1 MSVLSY
7 IPRRRLLA
15 GVLLGSAVLAVLARE
30 LPWWAFVPATIVL
43 VSAYVWFESRRVRD
57 RYDSVLEGIRK
68 IHGDAIGEFGHVRT
82 GELDDAVYKSLKEV
96 ATALERKN
104 FQLVEKNIQLLSIKE
119 IGLTLVSSLD
129 ESKVVEAVI
138 NFLSKGLGYRE
149 LFVGL
154 YDADA
159 AAFNMHVFRDTPEG
173 HSRRQSR
180 VALAEL
186 DGLLRKS
193 VQMHQSV
200 LIRDP
205 EMHPVGTIGGQDPFE
220 LSTMTS
226 YIVVPLVKSGA
237 TQGCEGRPDCLLQ
250 MSQVRREAASIEF
263 GFSCPACAKVPLL
276 GVLGVTDGFKAAS
289 LSRVDLVS
297 VETLGVQLGT
307 MLENNRL
314 FAELQQEEQFRD
326 DVINS
331 MMSGLITV
339 DGTGTVLFANQMAER
354 LTGYSQAEIRG
365 MHVEQIIVDSVAG
378 SGENPVMRTL
388 RSGRKAFQQDAWL
401 MNRGGG
407 RDPILLNTS
416 LLFNEKKQ
424 PQGVLAVFSD
434 ITRQKRMEEQIA
446 HLDKLAAL
454 GRFSSSIAHEIR
466 NPLTG
471 IAAGIQYLQ
480 RAGKVADSQRENI
493 EFILDEVRRI
503 DRLIGDLMSVVR
515 VSDLIYGEIPLEEL
529 IRGGIASMSE
539 LAKRKN
545 VTVEYEGPPNPRPV
559 VVDAD
564 RITQVLINLIKNAI
578 EASHAGGRV
587 RVTAAFSREAPD
599 VIFDGLGDFA
609 IIRVHDNGLGL
620 TEEDRQ
626 RVFEPFFSKKPEGTG
641 LGLYVTHSI
650 IERHGGYIDVESDYG
665 VGSTFSVYLPVKQ
678 VHHGDSREIGHP
690 VGG

>member
-1 MSVLSY
+1 MSVMSY

-15 GVLLGSAVLAVLARE
+15 GVLLGAVVIAVLARA
-30 LPWWAFVPATIVL
+30 LPLWAFLPGAIVL
-43 VSAYVWFESRRVRD
+43 VFGYVWFESRRVRN
-57 RYDSVLEGIRK
+57 RYQSVLDGIRK
-68 IHGDAIGEFGHVRT
+68 IHGDAVGEFGHVRT
-82 GELDDAVYKSLKEV
+82 GEVDAAVYKALKEV

-129 ESKVVEAVI
+129 ETKVVDAVI

-154 YDADA
+154 FDPDSSS
-159 AAFNMHVFRDTPEG
+159 FNFYVFRDTPEG
-173 HSRRQSR
+173 HVHQQSR
-180 VALAEL
+180 IPLGDLE
-186 DGLLRKS
+186 GLLRKS

-205 EMHPVGTIGGQDPFE
+205 EMHPIGRIGGSDPFRD
-220 LSTMTS
+220 STMTS

-237 TQGCEGRPDCLLQ
+237 TQGCEVRPDCVLQ
-250 MSQVRREAASIEF
+250 MSQVKREAASIEH
-263 GFSCPACAKVPLL
+263 GFACPACGKVPVL

-297 VETLGVQLGT
+297 VETLGVQLAT

-331 MMSGLITV
+331 MMTGLITV
-339 DGTGTVLFANQMAER
+339 DGTGTVLFANQLAER
-354 LTGYSQAEIRG
+354 LTGYGAAELKG
-365 MHVEQIIVDSVAG
+365 MQVETIIVDSLVG
-378 SGENPVMRTL
+378 SGENPVTRTL

-401 MNRGGG
+401 VTKAGGK
-407 RDPILLNTS
+407 DPIILNTS
-416 LLFNEKKQ
+416 LLLDEKKQ
-424 PQGVLAVFSD
+424 PQGAIAVFSD
-434 ITRQKRMEEQIA
+434 VTRQRRMEEQIA

-480 RAGKVADSQRENI
+480 RAGKVAESQRENI

-515 VSDLIYGEIPLEEL
+515 VSDLIYQEIDIDEL
-529 IRGGIASMSE
+529 IRSSIATITE
-539 LAKRKN
+539 LAKRKE
-545 VTVEYEGPPNPRPV
+545 VIVDLDLPAHGRPV

-564 RITQVLINLIKNAI
+564 RITQVMINLVKNAI
-578 EASHAGGRV
+578 EACTAGGRV
-587 RVTAAFSREAPD
+587 DVKVSFTNEAPD
-599 VIFDGLGDFA
+599 VIFDGVGDFA

-626 RVFEPFFSKKPEGTG
+626 RVFEPFFSKKADGTG

-650 IERHGGYIDVESDYG
+650 IERHGGYLDVESEYG

>member
-1 MSVLSY
+1 MSIMSY
-7 IPRRRLLA
+7 ISRRRLAVGVPIATTVVALLA
-15 GVLLGSAVLAVLARE
+15 LA
-30 LPWWAFVPATIVL
+30 LPWWAFIPSATAVVWL
-43 VSAYVWFESRRVRD
+43 YVWLESRRVRS
-57 RYDSVLEGIRK
+57 RYRAVVESIRK
-68 IHGDAIGEFGHVRT
+68 IHGDAIGDFGHVRA
-82 GELDDAVYKSLKEV
+82 GDVDEAIYKALKEV

-129 ESKVVEAVI
+129 ENKVIDAVI

-149 LFVGL
+149 LFIGL

-159 AAFNMHVFRDTPEG
+159 AAFNIYVFRDTPEG
-173 HSRRQSR
+173 HLHHQAR
-180 VALAEL
+180 VPLADL

-205 EMHPVGTIGGQDPFE
+205 EMHPVGRIGASDPFRD
-220 LSTMTS
+220 STMTS

-237 TQGCEGRPDCLLQ
+237 TQGCETRPDCLLQ
-250 MSQVRREAASIEF
+250 MSQVKREAASIEH
-263 GFSCPACAKVPLL
+263 GFSCPACGKVPVL
-276 GVLGVTDGFKAAS
+276 GVLGVTDGFKAAT

-297 VETLGVQLGT
+297 VETLAVQLAT

-314 FAELQQEEQFRD
+314 FAELQQEERFRD

-331 MMSGLITV
+331 MMTGLITV
-339 DGTGTVLFANQMAER
+339 DGSGTVLFANQTAER
-354 LTGYSQAEIRG
+354 LTGYTPSELKG
-365 MHVEQIIVDSVAG
+365 MDVEKIIIDSALG
-378 SGENPVMRTL
+378 SDENPVMRTL
-388 RSGRKAFQQDAWL
+388 RVGRKAFQQDAWL
-401 MNRGGG
+401 VKKNGTK
-407 RDPILLNTS
+407 DPILVNTS
-416 LLFNEKKQ
+416 LLLDEKKQ
-424 PQGVLAVFSD
+424 PQGALAVFSD
-434 ITRQKRMEEQIA
+434 ITQQKRMEEQIA

-480 RAGKVADSQRENI
+480 RAGKVAATQRENI
-493 EFILDEVRRI
+493 EFILEEVRRI

-515 VSDLIYGEIPLEEL
+515 VSDLIYEETSLEAL
-529 IRGGIASMSE
+529 IRNSVTGMAD
-539 LAKRKN
+539 LAKRKE
-545 VTVEYEGPPNPRPV
+545 VTVETQLPAGSRPI

-578 EASHAGGRV
+578 EASTAGGRV
-587 RVTAAFSREAPD
+587 AIQASFAREAPD
-599 VIFDGLGDFA
+599 VIFDGVGDFA
-609 IIRVHDNGLGL
+609 IIRVQDNGLGL

-626 RVFEPFFSKKPEGTG
+626 RVFEPFFSKKAGGTG

-650 IERHGGYIDVESDYG
+650 IERHGGYIDVESEYG

-678 VHHGDSREIGHP
+678 VHHGDSREVGHS

>member
-1 MSVLSY
+1 MSVMSY

-15 GVLLGSAVLAVLARE
+15 GVILAAIAFALLARF
-30 LPWWAFVPATIVL
+30 LPFWVFMPLAIFVVL
-43 VSAYVWFESRRVRD
+43 MYVGVETRRVRD
-57 RYDSVLEGIRK
+57 RYQSVLDGIRK
-68 IHGDAIGEFGHVRT
+68 IHGESVGDLGQVRIGDVDA
-82 GELDDAVYKSLKEV
+82 AVYKALKEV

-129 ESKVVEAVI
+129 ESKVVDAVI

-154 YDADA
+154 FDADA
-159 AAFNMHVFRDTPEG
+159 SVFNIYVFRDAPEG
-173 HSRRQSR
+173 HVHHQAKVPISS
-180 VALAEL
+180 L

-205 EMHPVGTIGGQDPFE
+205 QMHPVGRLGVSDPFRD
-220 LSTMTS
+220 STMTS

-237 TQGCEGRPDCLLQ
+237 TQGCESRPDCVLQ
-250 MSQVRREAASIEF
+250 MSQVKRETASIEH
-263 GFSCPACAKVPLL
+263 GFSCPACGKVPIL

-297 VETLGVQLGT
+297 VETLGVQLAT

-314 FAELQQEEQFRD
+314 FSELQQEEQFRD

-331 MMSGLITV
+331 MMTGLITA
-339 DGTGTVLFANQMAER
+339 DGNGTVLFANHMAEQ
-354 LTGYSQAEIRG
+354 LTGYTEG
-365 MHVEQIIVDSVAG
+365 ELKGTHVETLIVDSLVG
-378 SGENPVMRTL
+378 SAENPVMRTL
-388 RSGRKAFQQDAWL
+388 RSGRKSFQQDAWL
-401 MNRGGG
+401 VTKEGNK
-407 RDPILLNTS
+407 DPILINTS
-416 LLFNEKKQ
+416 LLLNEKQ
-424 PQGVLAVFSD
+424 QIQGVLVVFSD
-434 ITRQKRMEEQIA
+434 ITRQRRMEEQIA

-471 IAAGIQYLQ
+471 IAAGIQYLE

-493 EFILDEVRRI
+493 DFILEEVRRI

-515 VSDLIYGEIPLEEL
+515 VSDLIYEEATLETL
-529 IRGGIASMSE
+529 IRNGVSSMTD
-539 LAKRKN
+539 LAKQKE
-545 VTVEYEGPPNPRPV
+545 VTLDIETPARSRTVI
-559 VVDAD
+559 VDAD

-578 EASHAGGRV
+578 EASTSGGKV
-587 RVTAAFSREAPD
+587 KVTASFAREAPD
-599 VIFDGLGDFA
+599 VIFDGVGDFA
-609 IIRVHDNGLGL
+609 IIRVQDNGLGL
-620 TEEDRQ
+620 TDEDRQ
-626 RVFEPFFSKKPEGTG
+626 RVFEPFFSKKSGGTG

-650 IERHGGYIDVESDYG
+650 IERHGGYIDVESEYG

-678 VHHGDSREIGHP
+678 VHHGDSREIGHS

>member
-1 MSVLSY
+1 MSVISF
-7 IPRRRLLA
+7 IPRRRIVA
-15 GVLLGSAVLAVLARE
+15 GILIATCVLTVFARL
-30 LPWWAFVPATIVL
+30 LPWWGFVPATIG
-43 VSAYVWFESRRVRD
+43 VSLLYVWFESRRVRS
-57 RYDSVLEGIRK
+57 RYQGVVDSMRK
-68 IHGDAIGEFGHVRT
+68 IHGEAIGEFGNVRP
-82 GELDDAVYKSLKEV
+82 GDVDRAVYKALKEV

-129 ESKVVEAVI
+129 ESKVIDAVI

-154 YDADA
+154 FDAEA
-159 AAFNMHVFRDTPEG
+159 SAFNIYVFRDTPEG
-173 HSRRQSR
+173 HLHQQAR
-180 VALAEL
+180 VPLHEL

-205 EMHPVGTIGGQDPFE
+205 EMHPVGRIGANDPFRD
-220 LSTMTS
+220 STMTS
-226 YIVVPLVKSGA
+226 YVVVPLVKSGA
-237 TQGCEGRPDCLLQ
+237 TQGCESRPDCVLQ
-250 MSQVRREAASIEF
+250 MSQVRREAASIEH
-263 GFSCPACAKVPLL
+263 GFSCPACGKVPVL

-297 VETLGVQLGT
+297 VETLAVQLAT

-314 FAELQQEEQFRD
+314 FAELQQEERFRD

-331 MMSGLITV
+331 MMTGLITV
-339 DGTGTVLFANQMAER
+339 DGAGRVLLANQSAER
-354 LTGYSQAEIRG
+354 LTGYATLELKG
-365 MHVEQIIVDSVAG
+365 MRVEKIITDAQAG
-378 SGENPVMRTL
+378 SEENPIMRTL
-388 RSGRKAFQQDAWL
+388 RTGRKAFQQDAWL
-401 MNRGGG
+401 IKKDASK
-407 RDPILLNTS
+407 DPILVNTS
-416 LLFNEKKQ
+416 LLLDEKKQ

-493 EFILDEVRRI
+493 EFILEEVRRI

-515 VSDLIYGEIPLEEL
+515 VSDLIYEETSLESL
-529 IRGGIASMSE
+529 IRGSVTGMAE
-539 LAKRKN
+539 LAKRKDVVVETEVSAN
-545 VTVEYEGPPNPRPV
+545 VRPV

-564 RITQVLINLIKNAI
+564 RVTQVLINLIKNAI
-578 EASHAGGRV
+578 EASTAGGRV
-587 RVTAAFSREAPD
+587 RIQALFARQAPD
-599 VIFDGLGDFA
+599 VIFDGVGDFA
-609 IIRVHDNGLGL
+609 IIRVQDNGLGL

-626 RVFEPFFSKKPEGTG
+626 RVFEPFFSKKAGGTG

-650 IERHGGYIDVESDYG
+650 IERHGGYIDVESEYG

-678 VHHGDSREIGHP
+678 VHHGDSREIGHS

>member
-1 MSVLSY
+1 MSVMSY
-7 IPRRRLLA
+7 IPRRRLVAGLLLA
-15 GVLLGSAVLAVLARE
+15 SVAVAVLARV
-30 LPWWAFVPATIVL
+30 LPWWALIPATTAL
-43 VSAYVWFESRRVRD
+43 ASLYVWLESRLVRS
-57 RYDSVLEGIRK
+57 RYQEVVESIRK
-68 IHGDAIGEFGHVRT
+68 IHGDAIGDFGHVGA
-82 GELDDAVYKSLKEV
+82 GEVDEAVYKALKEV

-129 ESKVVEAVI
+129 ENKVIDAVI

-149 LFVGL
+149 LFIGL
-154 YDADA
+154 FDADSG
-159 AAFNMHVFRDTPEG
+159 AFNIYVFRDTPEG
-173 HSRRQSR
+173 HLHQQAR
-180 VALAEL
+180 VPLSEL

-205 EMHPVGTIGGQDPFE
+205 EMHPVGRIGASDPFRD
-220 LSTMTS
+220 STMTS

-237 TQGCEGRPDCLLQ
+237 TQGCETRPDCVLQ
-250 MSQVRREAASIEF
+250 MSQVRREAASIEH
-263 GFSCPACAKVPLL
+263 GFSCPACGKVPVL

-297 VETLGVQLGT
+297 VETLAVQLAT

-314 FAELQQEEQFRD
+314 FSELQQEERFRD

-331 MMSGLITV
+331 MMTGLLTV
-339 DGTGTVLFANQMAER
+339 DGSGTVLFANQTAER
-354 LTGYSQAEIRG
+354 LTGYGQAELKG
-365 MHVEQIIVDSVAG
+365 MHVEKIIIDSQIG
-378 SGENPVMRTL
+378 SDENPVMRTL
-388 RSGRKAFQQDAWL
+388 RVGRKAFQQDAWL
-401 MNRGGG
+401 VKKNGTK
-407 RDPILLNTS
+407 DPILVNTS
-416 LLFNEKKQ
+416 LLLDEKKQ
-424 PQGVLAVFSD
+424 PQGALAVFSD
-434 ITRQKRMEEQIA
+434 ITQQKRMEEQIA

-480 RAGKVADSQRENI
+480 RAGKVADTQRENI
-493 EFILDEVRRI
+493 EFILAEVRRI

-515 VSDLIYGEIPLEEL
+515 VSDLIYEETSLEAL
-529 IRGGIASMSE
+529 IRNGVSSMSE
-539 LAKRKN
+539 LAKRKE
-545 VTVEYEGPPNPRPV
+545 VVVELQLPAGSRPV

-564 RITQVLINLIKNAI
+564 RVTQVIINLVKNAI
-578 EASHAGGRV
+578 EASTAGGRV
-587 RVTAAFSREAPD
+587 RISASFAREAPD
-599 VIFDGLGDFA
+599 VIFDGVGDFA
-609 IIRVHDNGLGL
+609 IIRVQDNGLGL

-626 RVFEPFFSKKPEGTG
+626 RVFEPFFSKKSEGTG

-650 IERHGGYIDVESDYG
+650 VERHGGYIDVESEYG

-678 VHHGDSREIGHP
+678 VHHGDTREVRHP

>member
-1 MSVLSY
+1 MSVMSY

-15 GVLLGSAVLAVLARE
+15 GLVIAAVVIAALSRLM
-30 LPWWAFVPATIVL
+30 PWWVFVPAAVL
-43 VSAYVWFESRRVRD
+43 VVFAYVWIESGRVRN
-57 RYDSVLEGIRK
+57 RYQAVLEGIRK
-68 IHGDAIGEFGHVRT
+68 IHGDTVGEIGQVRA
-82 GELDDAVYKSLKEV
+82 GDVDAAVYRALKEV

-129 ESKVVEAVI
+129 ESKVIDAVI

-154 YDADA
+154 FDPDAS
-159 AAFNMHVFRDTPEG
+159 AFNVYVFRDTPEG
-173 HSRRQSR
+173 HLHHQARLP
-180 VALAEL
+180 LAEL
-186 DGLLRKS
+186 DGLLRKA

-205 EMHPVGTIGGQDPFE
+205 EMHPIGRLGLGDPFRD
-220 LSTMTS
+220 STMTS
-226 YIVVPLVKSGA
+226 YLVVPLVKSGA
-237 TQGCEGRPDCLLQ
+237 TQGCETRPECVLQ
-250 MSQVRREAASIEF
+250 MSQVKREAASIEY
-263 GFSCPACAKVPLL
+263 GYACPACGKVPVL

-297 VETLGVQLGT
+297 VETLGVQLAT

-314 FAELQQEEQFRD
+314 FSELQQEEQFRD

-331 MMSGLITV
+331 MMTGLVTV
-339 DGTGTVLFANQMAER
+339 DESGTVLFANQMAER
-354 LTGYSQAEIRG
+354 LTGYTQAEIRG
-365 MHVEQIIVDSVAG
+365 MHVERIIVDSLVG

-401 MNRGGG
+401 VTRNGNK
-407 RDPILLNTS
+407 DPIIVNTS
-416 LLFNEKKQ
+416 LLLDEKKQ

-480 RAGKVADSQRENI
+480 RAGKVAETQRENI
-493 EFILDEVRRI
+493 DFILQEVRRI

-515 VSDLIYGEIPLEEL
+515 VTDLIYEETTLDAL
-529 IRGGIASMSE
+529 IRGGVSTMAE

-545 VTVEYEGPPNPRPV
+545 VSIEVEIPASARPV

-578 EASHAGGRV
+578 EASTTGGSV
-587 RVTAAFSREAPD
+587 RITASYAREAPD
-599 VIFDGLGDFA
+599 VIFDGAGDFA
-609 IIRVHDNGLGL
+609 IIRVQDNGLGL

-626 RVFEPFFSKKPEGTG
+626 RVFEPFFSKKAEGTG

-650 IERHGGYIDVESDYG
+650 IERHGGYIDVESEYG

-678 VHHGDSREIGHP
+678 VHHGDSREISHP

>member
-15 GVLLGSAVLAVLARE
+15 GLVPAAIVMALLARV
-30 LPWWAFVPATIVL
+30 LPWWAFLPVVL
-43 VSAYVWFESRRVRD
+43 FGVIGYVWFESRHVRH
-57 RYDSVLEGIRK
+57 RYQSVLDGIRK
-68 IHGDAIGEFGHVRT
+68 IHGEGAAEVGQLVT
-82 GELDDAVYKSLKEV
+82 GDVDEAVYKALKEV

-129 ESKVVEAVI
+129 ENKVVDAVM

-154 YDADA
+154 YDAEA
-159 AAFNMHVFRDTPEG
+159 AAFNIYVFRDMPDG
-173 HSRRQSR
+173 HVHHQ
-180 VALAEL
+180 ATLPLAEL

-193 VQMHQSV
+193 VQMHHSI

-205 EMHPVGTIGGQDPFE
+205 EMHPIGRIGGSDPFRD
-220 LSTMTS
+220 STMTS
-226 YIVVPLVKSGA
+226 YLVVPLVKSGA
-237 TQGCEGRPDCLLQ
+237 TQGCETRSDCVLQ
-250 MSQVRREAASIEF
+250 MSQVRREAASIEH
-263 GFSCPACAKVPLL
+263 GFTCPACGRVPVL

-289 LSRVDLVS
+289 LSRVDQVS
-297 VETLGVQLGT
+297 VETLGVQLAT

-314 FAELQQEEQFRD
+314 FAELQQEERFRD

-331 MMSGLITV
+331 MMTGLVTV
-339 DGTGTVLFANQMAER
+339 DGSGAVLYANQMAEQ
-354 LTGYSQAEIRG
+354 LSGYTEAELKG
-365 MHVEQIIVDSVAG
+365 TPVQNLIVDSQVG
-378 SGENPVMRTL
+378 TDENLVLRTL
-388 RSGRKAFQQDAWL
+388 RTGRKAFQQDAWL
-401 MNRGGG
+401 VTRRGAK
-407 RDPILLNTS
+407 DPILVNTS
-416 LLFNEKKQ
+416 LLLDEKKH
-424 PQGVLAVFSD
+424 PQGVLVVFSD

-480 RAGKVADSQRENI
+480 RAGKVADTQRENI
-493 EFILDEVRRI
+493 EFILEEVRRI

-515 VSDLIYGEIPLEEL
+515 VSDLIYEETTL
-529 IRGGIASMSE
+529 DALVRNGVSSMTE
-539 LAKRKN
+539 LAKRRE
-545 VTVEYEGPPNPRPV
+545 VMLDVESTAGTRPV
-559 VVDAD
+559 AVDAD
-564 RITQVLINLIKNAI
+564 RVTQVLINLIKNAV
-578 EASHAGGRV
+578 EASTAGGH
-587 RVTAAFSREAPD
+587 VTITASFTREAPD
-599 VIFDGLGDFA
+599 VIFDGVGDFA
-609 IIRVHDNGLGL
+609 IIRVRDNGLGL
-620 TEEDRQ
+620 TDEDRQ
-626 RVFEPFFSKKPEGTG
+626 RVFEPFFSKKTGGTG

-650 IERHGGYIDVESDYG
+650 VERHGGYIDVESEFG

-678 VHHGDSREIGHP
+678 VHHGDSREISHP

>member
-1 MSVLSY
+1 MSVMSY
-7 IPRRRLLA
+7 IPHRRLLA
-15 GVLLGSAVLAVLARE
+15 GIALATAVVALLSRA
-30 LPWWAFVPATIVL
+30 LPLWAFIPATMGV
-43 VSAYVWFESRRVRD
+43 VFAYVWIESRRVRS
-57 RYDSVLEGIRK
+57 RYQAVVEGIRK
-68 IHGDAIGEFGHVRT
+68 VHGDAVGEIGHVRA
-82 GELDDAVYKSLKEV
+82 GEVDVAVYKALKEV

-129 ESKVVEAVI
+129 ESKVIDAVI

-154 YDADA
+154 YDSDS
-159 AAFNMHVFRDTPEG
+159 AAFNIYVFRDTPEG
-173 HSRRQSR
+173 HVHHQAR
-180 VALAEL
+180 VPLAEL

-205 EMHPVGTIGGQDPFE
+205 EMHSIGRIGGSDPFRD
-220 LSTMTS
+220 STMTS

-237 TQGCEGRPDCLLQ
+237 TQGCESRPECVLQ
-250 MSQVRREAASIEF
+250 MSQVKREAASIDH
-263 GFSCPACAKVPLL
+263 GFSCPACGKVPLL

-289 LSRVDLVS
+289 LSRVDQVS
-297 VETLGVQLGT
+297 VETLGVQLAT

-331 MMSGLITV
+331 MMTGLLTV
-339 DGTGTVLFANQMAER
+339 DGSGTVLFANEMAAR
-354 LTGYSQAEIRG
+354 LTGYAQAELKG
-365 MHVEQIIVDSVAG
+365 MHVERIIVDSLVG

-401 MNRGGG
+401 VTRSGNK
-407 RDPILLNTS
+407 DPILVNTS
-416 LLFNEKKQ
+416 LLLDEKKQ

-434 ITRQKRMEEQIA
+434 ITRQKRMEEQIS

-493 EFILDEVRRI
+493 EFILEEVRRI

-515 VSDLIYGEIPLEEL
+515 VSDLIYEETTLDAL
-529 IRGGIASMSE
+529 IRAGVASMAE
-539 LAKRKN
+539 LAKRKE
-545 VTVEYEGPPNPRPV
+545 VAVEIEIPPHARPV

-578 EASHAGGRV
+578 EASTAGGRV
-587 RVTAAFSREAPD
+587 RISASFAREAPD
-599 VIFDGLGDFA
+599 VIFDGVGDFA
-609 IIRVHDNGLGL
+609 IIRVQDNGLGL
-620 TEEDRQ
+620 TEEERQ
-626 RVFEPFFSKKPEGTG
+626 RVFEPFFSRKAEGTG

-650 IERHGGYIDVESDYG
+650 IERHGGYIDVDSEYG

-678 VHHGDSREIGHP
+678 VHHGDSREVGHP